1 MGLVLGLDG
10 KKRAL
15 EINTGVAVST
25 ITTLY
30 IGLLQNSVADMD
42 GMDLAT
48 LISVGQG
55 NEFDGTG
62 GFYGEG
68 RQAITIGT
76 IFADADGAV
85 CHNDNVTPVEWLNA
99 TGGDIYIPAFF
110 ITDASA
116 GAAGQVLWVG
126 EPDAGTATIGD
137 TKKATISLN
146 DLMLKVD

>member
-1 MGLVLGLDG
+1 MGLLLGIDG

-15 EINTGVAVST
+15 EINAGVAVSAV
-25 ITTLY
+25 TTLY
-30 IGLLQNSVADMD
+30 IGLLQSSVADMD

-48 LISVGQG
+48 LVSAGQG

-62 GFYGEG
+62 GFYSEG
-68 RQAITIGT
+68 RQAITIGA

-85 CHNDNVTPVEWLNA
+85 CYNDNASPIEWVNT
-99 TGGDIYIPAFF
+99 TGGDVYVPAFF

-116 GAAGQVLWVG
+116 GTAGQVLWVG